1 MELTFRRQA
10 GTLAARRGGRR
21 DAGPSAAAGPD
32 RPAGPRPA
40 WEISDMSL
48 ELHRP
53 KRHERFD
60 RCRLACGGWTGGLQ
74 LHREEHRVGTDMIA
88 PPGRDVSEH
97 EVENRRLARS
107 VPKAPVRAGPLLACV
122 VCLTSWGCSG
132 NSAPEPDLSIDQLA
146 EEMLR
151 IATVLQESHPEV
163 PAIEVGDLLES
174 VLENGGCL
182 DVINGEKWKDAKTR
196 LRGEGKEFLI
206 PVVEA
211 FAKKCRDS
219 TELRRDGNKPVTEE
233 EKERLIRKYMAP
245 FLKPEIETNEAIAY
259 RSLGDLRRDW
269 NLNIPPEQRFTT
281 EIRAATPTSGY
292 YGYWF
297 VDCGRGGFMAIPC
310 EYGKSGIHT
319 YILMT
324 GSPAF
329 YRKDLHGRVLSRLPE
344 DPEKEGWIEV
354 GTDGL
359 PEVS

>member
-1 MELTFRRQA
+1 MIVPP
-10 GTLAARRGGRR
+10 RR
-21 DAGPSAAAGPD
+21 DASGHMRKHFCSGDCDVTAQCT
-32 RPAGPRPA
+32 A
-40 WEISDMSL
+40 WI
-48 ELHRP
+48 
-53 KRHERFD
+53 
-60 RCRLACGGWTGGLQ
+60 
-74 LHREEHRVGTDMIA
+74 
-88 PPGRDVSEH
+88 
-97 EVENRRLARS
+97 
-107 VPKAPVRAGPLLACV
+107 LLSYLMCV
-122 VCLTSWGCSG
+122 MPCGCSG
-132 NSAPEPDLSIDQLA
+132 NSGKESDLSIDELA

-151 IATVLQESHPEV
+151 VVGAVQQSHSMTLADEV
-163 PAIEVGDLLES
+163 EGMLES

-182 DVINGEKWKDAKTR
+182 DVINGEKWEDAKTR

-245 FLKPEIETNEAIAY
+245 FLKPEMETNEAIAC
-259 RSLGDLRRDW
+259 RSLHELRRDW

-319 YILMT
+319 YIVMT

-329 YRKDLHGRVLSRLPE
+329 YRKDLHGRILSRLPE

-354 GTDGL
+354 GIDGL
-359 PEVS
+359 PKGS